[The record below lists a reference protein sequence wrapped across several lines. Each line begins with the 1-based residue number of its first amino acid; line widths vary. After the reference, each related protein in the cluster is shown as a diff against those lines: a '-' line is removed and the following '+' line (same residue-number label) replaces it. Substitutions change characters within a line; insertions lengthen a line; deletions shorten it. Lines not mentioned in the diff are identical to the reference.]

1 MKAYI
6 KRSNNVPI
14 QSLNWLTPLEVKQKL
29 QQEKQ

>member
-6 KRSNNVPI
+6 KRSNNIPI
-14 QSLNWLTPLEVKQKL
+14 QSLNWLTPLELKQKL